1 MEPRTETVVE
11 NENVDAALVRP
22 RGVADVTFYRLVASQ
37 GPFQVFVVLLS
48 LFVWGFALLQY
59 DSFDRKPAYDSY
71 REREIFKKK
80 PRPDQSKQDPLSS
93 IPGGSFDV
101 APENDAGVPSV
112 FNGSGGNDFT
122 TIQKGPGAQGQAL
135 TPVDAGY
142 LDCLF
147 GSCPEDQ
154 EIFFT
159 PEEEIVYEANPN
171 RESGA
176 QEFFESQC
184 QVSEPKLR
192 RFLCERGINRGT
204 WNELNSVLFYKR
216 ITGDS
221 ESASSLKACLTKLIE
236 QYYKDEIATIDRFG
250 RILSFER
257 YWTNVRNALGFTI
270 GADVYL
276 ALKDQKQ
283 EFWVLKEPN
292 CSSQELPA
300 PDAEPVNGS

>member
-1 MEPRTETVVE
+1 MEARTETVVE
-11 NENVDAALVRP
+11 TGDVDGAAVRP
-22 RGVADVTFYRLVASQ
+22 RGIADVTFYRLVASQ

-59 DSFDRKPAYDSY
+59 DSFDRKPAFDSY

-80 PRPDQSKQDPLSS
+80 PRPDQSKEDPLSS
-93 IPGGSFDV
+93 GGSFDV
-101 APENDAGVPSV
+101 APENDAGVPAI

-122 TIQKGPGAQGQAL
+122 TIRKGPGAQGQAL

-142 LDCLF
+142 MDCLF
-147 GSCPEDQ
+147 GSCPEDR

-159 PEEEIVYEANPN
+159 PEEEIVYESNPN
-171 RESGA
+171 RRSGA

-184 QVSEPKLR
+184 QVPEPKLR
-192 RFLCERGINRGT
+192 RFLCERNINRGT
-204 WNELNSVLFYKR
+204 WNELNTFLFYKR

-221 ESASSLKACLTKLIE
+221 ESASTLKSCLTKLIE
-236 QYYKDEIATIDRFG
+236 EYYKDEIATSDRFG
-250 RILSFER
+250 RLLSFER
-257 YWTNVRNALGFTI
+257 YWTSVRSALGFGI

-276 ALKDQKQ
+276 ALNNQKQ
-283 EFWVLKEPN
+283 EFWVLNEPN

-300 PDAEPVNGS
+300 PDQEPVEGS